1 MPLVG
6 SCLLTL
12 WACAAHEGAKR
23 QRIAWS
29 VRRPGDKRPGE
40 SARTAADWRPPK
52 SPGYEKKADFA
63 NTTRHQIVTGYAITG
78 RTGTRKWSTAVFIRN
93 VDRWKE
99 GVDFGT
105 LKRGISG
112 SVNAKRWRY
121 NDWLEVMPRHAT
133 LRFDVA
139 LFLINR
145 QNLIETPRRVTK
157 LTFLQNDRSNHF
169 LSTRSISRF
178 RVTKKLNDHLTESHW
193 SGQWLCGRWSRMRS
207 QLSFQLRHGNG
218 QEPREFCLP
227 PSGRLRTQIARW
239 IKPLIQGR
247 VFQSP
252 IRLIQD

>member
-1 MPLVG
+1 MRSSWRSQTPTDSVVSAPAWWQAARGVG
-6 SCLLTL
+6 TYSSRLETPKVT
-12 WACAAHEGAKR
+12 W
-23 QRIAWS
+23 
-29 VRRPGDKRPGE
+29 VR
-40 SARTAADWRPPK
+40 
-52 SPGYEKKADFA
+52 KKGRFCKHNATSNRDGI
-63 NTTRHQIVTGYAITG
+63 RHHWPG